1 MVGEERG
8 ITGPFLGGI
17 AKLGSLSGQSHKNQ
31 LSSPSK
37 FVDFDSISLQP
48 YPVFCSR
55 VNSSLLLLDLSP
67 CVEHSIRFQ
76 PRLTHSPTAPLHLL
90 SP

>member
-8 ITGPFLGGI
+8 ITGPFLGSA

-37 FVDFDSISLQP
+37 FVDFDSIS
-48 YPVFCSR
+48 
-55 VNSSLLLLDLSP
+55 
-67 CVEHSIRFQ
+67 
-76 PRLTHSPTAPLHLL
+76 SPTIPGVLFTGRFFASSSRLVTLC
-90 SP
+90 